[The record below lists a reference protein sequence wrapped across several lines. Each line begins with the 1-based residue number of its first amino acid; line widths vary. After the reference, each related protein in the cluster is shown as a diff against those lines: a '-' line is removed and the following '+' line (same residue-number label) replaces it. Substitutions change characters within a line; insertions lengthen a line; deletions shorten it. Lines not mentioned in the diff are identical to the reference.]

1 MNGRLWI
8 RVGAISGGLA
18 VAAGAFG
25 AHGLETR
32 LEPKMLAVFE
42 TAVKYQMAHALAL
55 ILVGMLGTFGRCTR
69 ALDVA
74 GWAFAIGTVLFS
86 GSLYALALSD
96 VRILGAITP
105 IGGVGFLV
113 GWAALA
119 SHRVGT
125 EN

>member
-86 GSLYALALSD
+86 GSLYALVLSD

-119 SHRVGT
+119 SHRVGK